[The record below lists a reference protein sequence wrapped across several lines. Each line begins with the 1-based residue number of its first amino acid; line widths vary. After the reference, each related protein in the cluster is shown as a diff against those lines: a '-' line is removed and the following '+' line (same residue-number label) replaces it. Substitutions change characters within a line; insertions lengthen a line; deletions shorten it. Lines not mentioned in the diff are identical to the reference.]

1 MSCEVKTYIN
11 RNGVKTDYAVF
22 GSGEKVLVII
32 PGLSFK
38 PVTVNAEE
46 IAKAY
51 DVFAKDYTVYLF
63 DRSRPVN
70 KSVTIENMAENL
82 FEALVSLNIES
93 AYFFGASQGGMILQ
107 SLLIN
112 HPEIIKKAVLG
123 STAARADSNIKSK
136 IDRWINLAKAGDSE
150 KLHIQFFNDVYS
162 EELIDSFGGNIYS
175 LIPKCS
181 TEELNTFCFLA
192 EACKDFD
199 MYDRLN
205 EISCPVLIIGS
216 EKDKIMGK
224 ERQIETAEKTGGEL
238 FLYSS
243 FGHAVYDEA
252 PDYKE
257 KLLNFF
263 ENK

>member
-11 RNGVKTDYAVF
+11 RNGLKTDYAVF

-32 PGLSFK
+32 PGLSIK
-38 PVTVNAEE
+38 PVTANAEE

-51 DVFAKDYTVYLF
+51 ETFAKDYTVYLF
-63 DRSRPVN
+63 DRSGPVN
-70 KSVTIENMAENL
+70 ESVTIENTAENL
-82 FEALVSLNIES
+82 FEVLTALNIES
-93 AYFFGASQGGMILQ
+93 AFFFGASQGGMILL
-107 SLLIN
+107 SLLLN
-112 HPEIIKKAVLG
+112 HPEIVKKAVLG
-123 STAARADSNIKSK
+123 STASRADGNIKSK
-136 IDRWINLAKAGDSE
+136 VDRWINLAKAGNSE
-150 KLHIQFFNDVYS
+150 NLHIQFFNDIYS
-162 EELIDSFGGNIYS
+162 EELIDSFGDGIYS

-181 TEELNTFCFLA
+181 EEELNTFCFLA
-192 EACKDFD
+192 EACKGFD
-199 MYDRLN
+199 VYDRLN

-216 EKDKIMGK
+216 KKDKIMGK